1 MSFERE
7 EIRDIYLLTTEVENI
22 FINEYMPG
30 APGDFVKVYL
40 YGLLYSGSGSSVT
53 GRQMSHQLGLSM
65 ETIEEAGVITRTHAA
80 GEESPAIRFRQLRAL
95 MYGKGAEQ

>member
-53 GRQMSHQLGLSM
+53 GRQMRPSAGAFYGNNRSSLGLLGRGRSYHKN
-65 ETIEEAGVITRTHAA
+65 TR
-80 GEESPAIRFRQLRAL
+80 GRR
-95 MYGKGAEQ
+95 GKPGDPVQDS

>member
-30 APGDFVKVYL
+30 APGDL
-40 YGLLYSGSGSSVT
+40 
-53 GRQMSHQLGLSM
+53 
-65 ETIEEAGVITRTHAA
+65 
-80 GEESPAIRFRQLRAL
+80 
-95 MYGKGAEQ
+95 